1 MFERVGQFFSPPV
14 QALKRAA
21 GLGSPIPREVLQR
34 ALFANGPV
42 VSMGDP
48 LLSGHSMGSV
58 SIVGDYNSLYRST
71 KDLAAS
77 FITQYPGSSFD
88 WMKDLFSS
96 KDMIMGYQTFGSV
109 TGINFILGLVKMVH
123 ASSQIG
129 YADAI
134 EDRKGSVMGR
144 IGILESAS
152 LGGAGASFGTFRVL
166 SIIDTVREIQPGSL
180 LGRVSY
186 GFAMAG
192 LSFYSLFF
200 AFLSVTFGIQLF
212 EGYKLKNKL
221 NRAEDF
227 VEKMEILQRKLQV
240 QPDKVYEKL
249 MQKHGSDA
257 AVRKVLIDEAYDAG
271 KENLRKVLKEL
282 NIKDVSDE
290 KLKKVMLSGTGIDE
304 EKLMQTGLKMK
315 VQKTQLK
322 KQAKMGRILNSA
334 GVEAMQ
340 KLQSETTLAKRV
352 KLGDKTAIAN
362 ANKLVNVIKEAN
374 QKKIT
379 EAAVVISVLIFG
391 IVTLTAAMVFT
402 GGTSLLVSDTLM
414 LLFTIV
420 MTLVDGYYLLQ
431 SYREERPAPHDKKML
446 LLSSVLGL
454 TSLLMMMGLGASGV
468 LSVGVVPLVIALVLT
483 GLWLG
488 QNGVTWAVLNRNERR
503 YQDKNPTLETLLKAL
518 DADER
523 DRVELM
529 MKNLSEMHR
538 QMIQSEMK
546 QSHGDMKEATR
557 AVIQKIEFTKKAHL
571 ESLREAITP
580 QLVNVAAS

>member
-1 MFERVGQFFSPPV
+1 
-14 QALKRAA
+14 
-21 GLGSPIPREVLQR
+21 
-34 ALFANGPV
+34 
-42 VSMGDP
+42 
-48 LLSGHSMGSV
+48 
-58 SIVGDYNSLYRST
+58 
-71 KDLAAS
+71 
-77 FITQYPGSSFD
+77 
-88 WMKDLFSS
+88 
-96 KDMIMGYQTFGSV
+96 
-109 TGINFILGLVKMVH
+109 
-123 ASSQIG
+123 
-129 YADAI
+129 
-134 EDRKGSVMGR
+134 

-227 VEKMEILQRKLQV
+227 VEKMEILQKKLQV

-488 QNGVTWAVLNRNERR
+488 QNGVTWA
-503 YQDKNPTLETLLKAL
+503 
-518 DADER
+518 
-523 DRVELM
+523 
-529 MKNLSEMHR
+529 
-538 QMIQSEMK
+538 
-546 QSHGDMKEATR
+546 
-557 AVIQKIEFTKKAHL
+557 
-571 ESLREAITP
+571 
-580 QLVNVAAS
+580 